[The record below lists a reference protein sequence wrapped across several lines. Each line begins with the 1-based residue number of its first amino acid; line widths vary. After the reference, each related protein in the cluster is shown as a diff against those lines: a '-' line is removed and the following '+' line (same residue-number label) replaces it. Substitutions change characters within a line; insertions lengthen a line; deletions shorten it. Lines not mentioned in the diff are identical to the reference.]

1 MRFEPSGFT
10 NNKEIPI
17 AKSVLDYIFRWL
29 SLKFLAEREGADAQ
43 DANARQTELFA
54 AAGGGQAERL
64 AGIVPIGLQSPQS
77 IEAREKWVFQ
87 AQADAPA
94 CYECGSLM
102 VRSGSCYRCNN
113 CGSTSGCS

>member
-1 MRFEPSGFT
+1 MDGE
-10 NNKEIPI
+10 E
-17 AKSVLDYIFRWL
+17 A
-29 SLKFLAEREGADAQ
+29 A
-43 DANARQTELFA
+43 ARQTELFS
-54 AAGGGQAERL
+54 GEGTQAERL
-64 AGIVPIGLQSPQS
+64 AGVVPIGLQSPQS

-87 AQADAPA
+87 AQSDAPA